1 MAYDKRISLDPRLS
15 LIADLVGIC
24 PVCADIGSDHGRL
37 GAFLLQNA
45 RCDRVVLTD
54 ISAASLEKARRLI
67 AMLGFTDRADFCVG
81 SGALALHTRVN
92 VAVIAGM
99 GGETIAGILEN
110 AEDRLRGARLILQPN
125 VAAEQLRRALCRCG
139 WRIADE
145 RLARDG
151 RRIYPIIVAEEG
163 NQALTDAEALI
174 GPVLMRTHTKELAD
188 YRAFKLRVL
197 TKALDGARG
206 GADAQTAAQIER
218 ELRMWE
224 ELAI

>member
-37 GAFLLQNA
+37 GAYLLQDA

-54 ISAASLEKARRLI
+54 ISAPSLEKARRLI
-67 AMLGFTDRADFCVG
+67 AMLGLNDRADFCVG
-81 SGALALHTRVN
+81 SGALALHTPVD

-110 AEDRLRGARLILQPN
+110 AEDRLCGARLILQPN
-125 VAAEQLRRALCRCG
+125 VASEQLRRALCRLG
-139 WRIADE
+139 WRISDE
-145 RLARDG
+145 RLVRDG
-151 RRIYPIIVAEEG
+151 RRIYPIIVAVEG
-163 NQALTDAEALI
+163 RQELTDAEAII
-174 GPVLMRTHTKELAD
+174 GPVLMRMHTMELAD

-197 TKALDGARG
+197 TRALVGARG
-206 GADAQTAAQIER
+206 GADLHTAAQIER
-218 ELRMWE
+218 EMRMWK
-224 ELAI
+224 ELLP